1 MASNLARTTSPR
13 RSADAPA
20 APQPATESAGG
31 RGGEQELLNLVGAS
45 RPFVGVLDLI
55 RKMARCDATVL
66 IQGETG
72 TGKELAARGIH
83 YLGPR
88 RDQPFVPVNCGAIPD
103 TLVESE
109 FFGHV
114 RGAFTDARDARCGL
128 IASAEAGT
136 LFLDEVETLSPRG
149 QVALLRFLQDR
160 VYRPVGGR
168 QPVRGDVRVIA
179 ASNAPI
185 AALVASGLFRSDLM
199 YRLAIMGMR
208 MPALR
213 ERRGDAVLLARHFIR
228 GFARQY
234 GVAEKQLDEASLEA
248 LERHDW
254 PGNVRELENLV
265 HREFLL
271 ADDETI
277 ALAAGLAPGQAQAT
291 DGSCSQASLSA
302 LLAPASRYYELD
314 YRRARA
320 AMLAEFEK
328 TYVCNALAQAG
339 GNVSQAARRAGKER
353 RAFGKLIKKHAID
366 RSRYRG

>member
-1 MASNLARTTSPR
+1 MASNLARMTSPR
-13 RSADAPA
+13 RSAQVAA
-20 APQPATESAGG
+20 APQLPGQPTGG
-31 RGGEQELLNLVGAS
+31 RGAEHELLNLVGAS

-55 RKMARCDATVL
+55 HKMARCDATVL

-160 VYRPVGGR
+160 MYRPVGGR
-168 QPVRGDVRVIA
+168 QPVRGNVRVIA

-185 AALVASGLFRSDLM
+185 ATLVASGTFRSDLM
-199 YRLAIMGMR
+199 YRLAIMSMR
-208 MPALR
+208 MPPLR
-213 ERRGDAVLLARHFIR
+213 ERHGDAVLLARHFIS

-234 GVAEKQLDEASLEA
+234 GVAEKLLDEASLDA
-248 LERHDW
+248 LERYDW

-271 ADDETI
+271 AEDETV
-277 ALAAGLAPGQAQAT
+277 ALATALATGQMQSPEGL
-291 DGSCSQASLSA
+291 CSQVPPSA
-302 LLAPASRYYELD
+302 PVPPAAHYYELD

-328 TYVCNALAQAG
+328 AYVCHALARSG

-353 RAFGKLIKKHAID
+353 RALGKLIKKHGID
-366 RSRYRG
+366 RDRYRG